1 MLADQSVVAL
11 RQLLDELVGAGRSR
25 RRLDRSRRG
34 PEPAIGDVG
43 AHRVVE
49 QTDFL
54 RDERDGAAQRGDGYQ
69 ADVLAVDRNASRL
82 DIEEPRDQVEDR
94 RFSRTRW
101 ADEGNRAAR

>member
-1 MLADQSVVAL
+1 MLA
-11 RQLLDELVGAGRSR
+11 
-25 RRLDRSRRG
+25 
-34 PEPAIGDVG
+34 
-43 AHRVVE
+43 E

-101 ADEGNRAAR
+101 ADEGNRAARRDRQRHPVECHRPGRVAEANPLEANLAALDAKRP